1 MKSPIIASDRMVEP
15 SGNSRVLWISSL
27 AFALG
32 FAVWGMFAA
41 LAPFLIKWY
50 DFSATQV
57 LVLTAMEPIFAAA
70 VSIPLGILSDKFGGR
85 VVFTLLL

>member
-1 MKSPIIASDRMVEP
+1 VFDASAISLSLGAGVENP
-15 SGNSRVLWISSL
+15 VSAADVRAEPPGNSRVLWISSL

-57 LVLTAMEPIFAAA
+57 LVLTAMEPFFAAA
-70 VSIPLGILSDKFGGR
+70 VRSRSAY
-85 VVFTLLL
+85 

>member
-1 MKSPIIASDRMVEP
+1 MAADAKVEP

-57 LVLTAMEPIFAAA
+57 LVLAAMEPFFAVA
-70 VSIPLGILSDKFGGR
+70 VSIPVGILADKFGGQGFLR
-85 VVFTLLL
+85 LCS